1 MPSSGFEVLLSPN
14 NLARLSRGLAVTLE
28 IAFVSVAF
36 SIVLGLVYGLVMTAK
51 NKLVYGACRLYLEA
65 FRIIPILVWLFLFFF
80 GSALLFGAN
89 LDGFLVSVAVF
100 SLWGTAEMG
109 DIVRGAVKSIAAHQW
124 QSADALGLTRA
135 QVQLYVIIPQA
146 VRRVVPAAMNL
157 VTRMIKTTS
166 LVAFVSVTEMLR
178 VGKQIIEFNM
188 MKNPMASFWIY
199 GLIFM
204 IYFTLCY
211 PVSKLSQ
218 KLEVRWEN

>member
-1 MPSSGFEVLLSPN
+1 V
-14 NLARLSRGLAVTLE
+14 AVGSLKKK
-28 IAFVSVAF
+28 
-36 SIVLGLVYGLVMTAK
+36 VYGLVMTAK

-65 FRIIPILVWLFLFFF
+65 FRIIPVLVWLFLFFF
-80 GSALLFGAN
+80 GSALFFGAD
-89 LDGFLVSVAVF
+89 LGGLLVSIVVF

-124 QSADALGLTRA
+124 QSADAIGLTRA

-166 LVAFVSVTEMLR
+166 LVAFVGVTEMLR

-188 MKNPMASFWIY
+188 MKNHLASFWIY
-199 GLIFM
+199 GFIFM
-204 IYFTLCY
+204 IYFILCY
-211 PVSKLSQ
+211 PVSRLSR
-218 KLEVRWEN
+218 KLEARWES